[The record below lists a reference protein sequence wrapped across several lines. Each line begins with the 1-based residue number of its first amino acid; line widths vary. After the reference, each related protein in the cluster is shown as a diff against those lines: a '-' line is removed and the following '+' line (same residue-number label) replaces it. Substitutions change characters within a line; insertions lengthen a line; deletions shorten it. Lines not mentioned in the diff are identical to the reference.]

1 MTTLQVCGVGN
12 RRLSFI
18 DAIALSHMRL
28 WSMTAQIA
36 CLHGTGVSAPGRTR
50 NLFKWE
56 LCGWGDRSCMSA
68 PLGRPSTSVVVSFSC
83 YSSSRVRTRARPGDR
98 SEPPDPLHL
107 GSGLHRLRGACCEAT
122 TQWGYVCRSNL
133 QFSIEFSSLLHF
145 LLIFP
150 SVDSLTHLSVVFSA

>member
-50 NLFKWE
+50 NPFKWE
-56 LCGWGDRSCMSA
+56 LCGWGDRGCMSA

-150 SVDSLTHLSVVFSA
+150 SVDSLTFICL